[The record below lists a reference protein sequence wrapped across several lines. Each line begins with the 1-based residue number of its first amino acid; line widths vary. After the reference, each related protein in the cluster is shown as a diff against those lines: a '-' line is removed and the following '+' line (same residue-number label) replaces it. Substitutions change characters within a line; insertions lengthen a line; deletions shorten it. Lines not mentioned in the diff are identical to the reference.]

1 MKRLIIIMF
10 LTLAG
15 LSLAVA
21 ETGNTP
27 DTESTPSQQDNVV
40 TVEPDPAQNANTA
53 DEAPAPAKPDNPP
66 DVQPA
71 PERPESDTT
80 FEPIRKG
87 DQFISFSLGIGK
99 SLFNIAPGGIVTET
113 NIKLGGTGS
122 VGYSYFING
131 KIALGAELSFSFNQT
146 IGENLL
152 FYLPV
157 TFKATYEFM
166 YKQIHLPLSLGAGFA
181 FQTHNHNNYFGP
193 IIKPEVAVYYQFNHE
208 WSFGILSAW
217 NLIPEW
223 YTDPEN
229 NRTGNIL
236 DVKAGLRYHF

>member
-21 ETGNTP
+21 QTGNTP
-27 DTESTPSQQDNVV
+27 DTESTPSQPEAAV

-53 DEAPAPAKPDNPP
+53 DEEPVPAKPDNPP
-66 DVQPA
+66 DVEPA

-99 SLFNIAPGGIVTET
+99 SLFNFAPGGIVTDT
-113 NIKLGGTGS
+113 NLKLGGTGS

-131 KIALGAELSFSFNQT
+131 KIALGAELSFCFNQT

-166 YKQIHLPLSLGAGFA
+166 YKQIHMPVSLGAGFA

-193 IIKPEVAVYYQFNHE
+193 ILKPEVAVYYQFSHE
-208 WSFGILSAW
+208 WSFGILTAW

-223 YTDPEN
+223 YTDSEN